1 MPYLCNQVIT
11 GSFLSQHG
19 DKKYSRA
26 KTGHTSLRERGRKKK
41 NHCSFQDNQSRANQS
56 QDKNQVMLILPF
68 WHTKKRWKYIGEYHK
83 KYQNIAVHFNTI
95 NDMRHIKGRCV
106 LSWQTNFLSKLWDA
120 ATQNFTWMNR
130 KITHTHT
137 HIYVTHHQHT
147 AKLFYNPS
155 SQWLNIQLIHHYS
168 TFLGGNKKTQKRS
181 LLRNASET
189 RAPQAARV
197 QCSVLLCIKACTS
210 LRTFIFL

>member
-1 MPYLCNQVIT
+1 
-11 GSFLSQHG
+11 
-19 DKKYSRA
+19 
-26 KTGHTSLRERGRKKK
+26 
-41 NHCSFQDNQSRANQS
+41 
-56 QDKNQVMLILPF
+56 MLILPF

-106 LSWQTNFLSKLWDA
+106 LSWHTNFLSKLWDA

-168 TFLGGNKKTQKRS
+168 TFLGETKKPKNVRC
-181 LLRNASET
+181 SET
-189 RAPQAARV
+189 LQKHAHLRQRASSAPS
-197 QCSVLLCIKACTS
+197 CSVLRPA
-210 LRTFIFL
+210 LR